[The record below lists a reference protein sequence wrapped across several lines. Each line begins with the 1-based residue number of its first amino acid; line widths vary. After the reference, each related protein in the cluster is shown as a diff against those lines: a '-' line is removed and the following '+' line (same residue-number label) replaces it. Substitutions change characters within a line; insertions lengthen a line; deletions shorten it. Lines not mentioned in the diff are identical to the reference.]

1 MLTTSNMINAFF
13 LFENDTVSQEEI
25 DEYIKKAKRKVL
37 ICLIDDNDYAKNI
50 NKSSFEKLMKSAKK
64 EKIMIDFKNTEINI
78 FTDLISPEE
87 LFTYADNFRF
97 RTSFLNEKVLL
108 KLNTNDFDI
117 FLSDSLKLIDL
128 MNIKKAR
135 NKTVDSKDRLLFCDT
150 EKTNINKN
158 TCSPE
163 NEEKIFKIIK
173 YLSDEK
179 FSEALFRNYNIQK
192 TALINKSDSFNAD
205 NKYKF
210 APGIIIL
217 NLIEGFYKDFNK
229 IAKIVDENINDED
242 FKTQIL
248 HAHLFRTINKSLYR
262 KHFESMIFDS
272 GSPVNLNMI
281 NNMIKFLSIKE
292 YESLEKIYKRDVA
305 FFYYSEANRYK
316 NRYQYE
322 TLIPY
327 IENKI
332 LMIAIENEN
341 KLLLN
346 TTENEENSTIN
357 KKKRL

>member
-13 LFENDTVSQEEI
+13 LFENDKASQEEI

-87 LFTYADNFRF
+87 LFKYSDNFRF
-97 RTSFLNEKVLL
+97 RTSFVNEKVLL
-108 KLNTNDFDI
+108 KLNTDSFDS
-117 FLSDSLKLIDL
+117 FLDDSLKLIDL

-135 NKTVDSKDRLLFCDT
+135 NKTVDSKDRLLFCDA
-150 EKTNINKN
+150 ENIDSNQN
-158 TCSPE
+158 IFSAE
-163 NEEKIFKIIK
+163 NEEKLLKIIK
-173 YLSDEK
+173 YVSNKK
-179 FSEALFRNYNIQK
+179 FSEALLMNYNIQK
-192 TALINKSDSFNAD
+192 TSLIDKFSSFNAY
-205 NKYKF
+205 NKYTF

-229 IAKIVDENINDED
+229 IAKIVNNNIDD
-242 FKTQIL
+242 QDLKTQIL
-248 HAHLFRTINKSLYR
+248 HAHLFRTINKSVYR
-262 KHFESMIFDS
+262 QHFESMIFDS
-272 GSPVNLNMI
+272 GSPVDLNMM
-281 NNMIKFLSIKE
+281 NNMMRFLRIKE
-292 YESLEKIYKRDVA
+292 YESFEKIYKRDAA
-305 FFYYSEANRYK
+305 FFEYSGANRYR

-332 LMIAIENEN
+332 LMIDIENEN
-341 KLLLN
+341 KLLLS
-346 TTENEENSTIN
+346 TTENEENLTI